1 MAWFEK
7 EINYARESLTQV
19 SKESIELAGD
29 KLGSV
34 VKEGAASVGAELR
47 DVVVGASQEIDAKL
61 DKISAEL
68 HNQRQFTKD
77 DVRELVD
84 YAADR
89 LGTVLDERMAVAKRE
104 ISALVQ
110 DKVEYFK
117 LEVDSFFIQRQQDLS
132 RERRRLFFNVL
143 IAVSASI
150 LVGFV
155 SWLYQHFVA
164 GSIDLFGVFRIVFTS
179 LTGGYAVYLV
189 VRLTL
194 RWRRMSEHRKDVMFL
209 AMRYWGVLRPQSV
222 FSTLLVICG
231 LALLFGLVLFPE
243 VLAQLPGGKLLLDWV
258 HGMAPHLKR

>member
-7 EINYARESLTQV
+7 DIQHARESLAQV
-19 SKESIELAGD
+19 SRDSIELAGD
-29 KLGSV
+29 KLGDV
-34 VKEGAASVGAELR
+34 VREGAASMGAELR
-47 DVVVGASQEIDAKL
+47 DVVVEASQEIDAKL
-61 DKISAEL
+61 DKISVEL

-77 DVRELVD
+77 DVREMVD

-89 LGTVLDERMAVAKRE
+89 LGAVLDQRMAAARQE
-104 ISALVQ
+104 ISTLVQ

-117 LEVDSFFIQRQQDLS
+117 HEVDSFFIQRQQDLS

-143 IAVSASI
+143 IAVGASV

-164 GSIDLFGVFRIVFTS
+164 GSIDLFGVFRIVFAS

-189 VRLTL
+189 IRLVW
-194 RWRRMSEHRKDVMFL
+194 RWQRTSEHRKDVIFL

-222 FSTLLVICG
+222 FSTFLLICV
-231 LALLFGLVLFPE
+231 LAILFGLVLFPE
-243 VLAQLPGGKLLLDWV
+243 ILIQLPGGTQLLNGV
-258 HGMAPHLKR
+258 HDMLPQLRS

>member
-117 LEVDSFFIQRQQDLS
+117 LEVDSFFIQRQ
-132 RERRRLFFNVL
+132 
-143 IAVSASI
+143 A
-150 LVGFV
+150 GFV
-155 SWLYQHFVA
+155 TRA
-164 GSIDLFGVFRIVFTS
+164 APTVF
-179 LTGGYAVYLV
+179 
-189 VRLTL
+189 
-194 RWRRMSEHRKDVMFL
+194 
-209 AMRYWGVLRPQSV
+209 
-222 FSTLLVICG
+222 
-231 LALLFGLVLFPE
+231 
-243 VLAQLPGGKLLLDWV
+243 
-258 HGMAPHLKR
+258 